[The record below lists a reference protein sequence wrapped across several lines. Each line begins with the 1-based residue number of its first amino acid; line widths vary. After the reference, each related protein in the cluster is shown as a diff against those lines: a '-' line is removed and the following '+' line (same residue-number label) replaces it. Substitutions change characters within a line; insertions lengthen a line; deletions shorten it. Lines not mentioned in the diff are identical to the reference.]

1 MIDGREDPWTTVVP
15 KIRVEVG
22 SAGQG
27 CGYWLA
33 FVVGVDL
40 LRGLQ
45 KLKFLDS
52 SFDKPR

>member
-1 MIDGREDPWTTVVP
+1 MEHMDG
-15 KIRVEVG
+15 EVG

-33 FVVGVDL
+33 SVVGTDL